1 MKLTFITLAA
11 LLLLYPFANK
21 SEASPEPQAV
31 AFHIS
36 SFNTPFAMQ
45 GDFEGEYRVYPT
57 SVEVSLSKAVI
68 RISEHCPY
76 KGRREFSA
84 FGIIM
89 ASDGANG
96 KWNKRFKSQK
106 HVVGR
111 IMYPGDEY
119 ALGTVNFSIPKE
131 ETTDLSKH
139 WLVFYMDELV
149 LDHPKKT
156 EPMQGFS
163 LAVSCRDFFT
173 RPQRWEQTEPEDL
186 NCR

>member
-1 MKLTFITLAA
+1 MKLTLITLAA
-11 LLLLYPFANK
+11 ILLLYPSVNK
-21 SEASPEPQAV
+21 TEASPEPQAV
-31 AFHIS
+31 PFHIS
-36 SFNTPFAMQ
+36 SFDTPFAMQ

-68 RISEHCPY
+68 RISDHCQY
-76 KGRREFSA
+76 KGRREFTG

-96 KWNKRFKSQK
+96 KWSKRFKSQK
-106 HVVGR
+106 QLVGR

-119 ALGTVNFSIPKE
+119 WAGAVKFSIPKE

-139 WLVFYMDELV
+139 WFVFYMDELV
-149 LDHPKKT
+149 LDHPKKK

-163 LAVSCRDFFT
+163 LAVSCRDIFT
-173 RPQRWEQTEPEDL
+173 QPQRWEQTEPLES
-186 NCR
+186 N